1 MTTFSAVD
9 LLQDL
14 PQEATKFFA
23 VFSRFEFA
31 MKRAGYLKSHAEGAA
46 AEPGWDCFARD
57 LTNTFFQTVQNSN
70 SAKVLFDVPPK
81 KQIVQGNS
89 FDWKKGEDIT
99 DINKLFLAV
108 RCVRNNLFHGGK
120 FLIEPV
126 EEPSRN
132 KELLRACPAILETA
146 LQECKT
152 SGVEKP
158 KLKELHRHFFEP
170 L

>member
-1 MTTFSAVD
+1 SS
-9 LLQDL
+9 
-14 PQEATKFFA
+14 PN
-23 VFSRFEFA
+23 SRTQQGS
-31 MKRAGYLKSHAEGAA
+31 RR
-46 AEPGWDCFARD
+46 W
-57 LTNTFFQTVQNSN
+57 TVT
-70 SAKVLFDVPPK
+70 FDVPPK
-81 KQIVQGNS
+81 KQIVKNGAPG
-89 FDWKKGEDIT
+89 WKDVAAPKDAKE
-99 DINKLFLAV
+99 LFLAV

-120 FLIEPV
+120 FSIEPV

-132 KELLRACPAILETA
+132 KELLRACLAILETA